1 MMAVIAGTDHLE
13 WALQWSLG
21 PRLLAFALAVAI
33 VALAALNL
41 RQLKSKRRRAAIL
54 LLRTTMVASLLAVWM
69 QPTWVSV
76 SPRSASR
83 RVAVVV
89 DRSQSMAQGPK
100 QTGKGGQRRY
110 DAALQAAAQITKNQ
124 PVSWYA
130 LSDRLEP
137 VASLQR
143 LRELG
148 PTIAR
153 TDVLGA
159 LAALSDS
166 HRLGNLSAIVLVT
179 DGLDNGQL
187 HARNPVGNALD
198 AETTELLER
207 LQVPVHALHIADPQP
222 VRDLAVATVRV
233 ASFGFTRTYMPVAVD
248 LEVSGYAGRT
258 GQFSLVLADNGKPIV
273 TRQVPLA
280 GPTRRTIDLEFQ
292 PLHVGPHLLEASVAP
307 LPDEATESN
316 NRAWAG
322 LRVVRDRTRVLHLA
336 GHPSWDTRFLRT
348 HLRGN
353 PAVDLVSFYV
363 MVGQGSGA
371 YVAAEDTT
379 LIPFPTREIFE
390 ESLTSFDL
398 VIFQDFQFGP
408 FQVEQYLPQIR
419 SYVMGGGAFLVL
431 GGKQALSAGGYYGT
445 ALAEWLPVRLQPLT
459 GDDVGYVEGP
469 VTLQLTPA
477 GQGHPVTQLDR
488 AGGDGLDGDPES
500 NIAVW
505 KRHTLLGRNTGMQ
518 AGEGGSVLVTDAGG
532 RPMLAVGEAGEGRS
546 AVLASDGLWTWA
558 FPPQTGETA
567 RDQSRTEYHQLLD
580 QLSAWL
586 LRDPD
591 LDALRLEA
599 STEPVPLGQPVTLR
613 LTARTAGG
621 KPAVGLQGKAELVA
635 LTQVQADVHP
645 TQVWQGRTDERGE
658 LLLSLEAP
666 TAGAWLAVVEATVDG
681 RLQRATAPVVVAVQG
696 GEWSQL
702 QPDDRLL
709 QLLAKASGGQVFQG
723 KAPKGGVPVLE
734 RELPE
739 LAEHMHT
746 DLWSRPEVLIWLVI
760 LMAGEW
766 VLRRRWGLA

>member
-1 MMAVIAGTDHLE
+1 MSALALLTASDHLE
-13 WALQWSLG
+13 WALQWSVG
-21 PRLLAFALAVAI
+21 PQLLAFALAVAI
-33 VALAALNL
+33 VALAAMNL

-54 LLRTTMVASLLAVWM
+54 ALRAAMVLSLLAVLF

-76 SPRSASR
+76 SPRNASR

-100 QTGKGGQRRY
+100 GKQRF
-110 DAALQAAAQITKNQ
+110 DAALQLATQVAKGQ
-124 PVSWYA
+124 PTSWFA
-130 LSDRLEP
+130 LGDRLEAVSGP
-137 VASLQR
+137 QA
-143 LRELG
+143 LRDLG
-148 PTIAR
+148 PRAAH
-153 TDVLGA
+153 TDLLGA
-159 LAALSDS
+159 LAALADG
-166 HRLGNLSAIVLVT
+166 HRLGNLAAVVLVS
-179 DGLDNGQL
+179 DGLDNGPL

-198 AETTELLER
+198 AETAELVER
-207 LQVPVHALHIADPQP
+207 LRVPVHGLHVTDPQP
-222 VRDLAVATVRV
+222 VRDVAVAAVRA
-233 ASFGFTRTYMPVAVD
+233 ASFGFTRTFMPVAVD
-248 LEVSGYAGRT
+248 LEISGYAGRQ
-258 GQFSLVLADNGKPIV
+258 GDLSLVLSDNGKPVV

-280 GPTRRTIDLEFQ
+280 GPARRSVDLEFQ
-292 PLHVGPHLLEASVAP
+292 PLHVGPHLLEAAVVP
-307 LPDEATESN
+307 LADEATESN

-419 SYVMGGGAFLVL
+419 TYVTGGGAFLVL

-445 ALAEWLPVRLQPLT
+445 ALQEWLPVRLQPLT
-459 GDDVGYVEGP
+459 GEDVGYVEGP
-469 VTLQLTPA
+469 VPLQLTPA
-477 GQGHPVTQLDR
+477 GQTHPVTLLD
-488 AGGDGLDGDPES
+488 ADPEVNAS
-500 NIAVW
+500 LW
-505 KRHTLLGRNTGMQ
+505 GRETLLGRNTGLQ

-532 RPMLAVGEAGEGRS
+532 HPMLAVGEAGEGRS

-567 RDQSRTEYHQLLD
+567 RDQSRAQYHRVLD

-599 STEPVPLGQPVTLR
+599 PTEPVPQGQPVTLHV
-613 LTARTAGG
+613 TARTAGG
-621 KPAVGLQGKAELVA
+621 KPAVGLQGKADLVP
-635 LTQVQADVHP
+635 LTQVQAEAHP
-645 TQVWQGRTDERGE
+645 VPPWSVATDERGE
-658 LLLSLEAP
+658 ATLDLGAQRAP
-666 TAGAWLAVVEATVDG
+666 GAYLAVVEAMVDG
-681 RLQRATAPVVVAVQG
+681 RMQRATAPVVVAVQG

-709 QLLAKASGGQVFQG
+709 QLLAKASGGQVFG
-723 KAPKGGVPVLE
+723 KVPRGGLPVLE
-734 RELPE
+734 RDLPE
-739 LAEHMHT
+739 LAEHVHT
-746 DLWSRPEVLIWLVI
+746 DLWSRPEVLAWLVL

-766 VLRRRWGLA
+766 ILRRRWGLA